1 MESLDKGSRKIV
13 LFSGGFDS
21 TLVLARLV
29 KEAEEGSTIYA
40 VTIDH
45 NLTGVEKLRREYE
58 SQILILRE
66 LRKQFPKVKINHE
79 IIHVASEWISG
90 EAYNSFGLS
99 QPILWV
105 CNLIPLL
112 EEKDTIYF
120 GYNHD
125 DAAILFEED
134 INNLVKAACRIQE
147 DKTIYTHYP
156 IKHYSKTMVLKTLI
170 QEFPY
175 LVEFCISCESTFYEG
190 EKVCGTCEP
199 CKNLKQALLNLTLD
213 NEAEEQSKQLLKS
226 LFGINVSI
234 TYDTEDIIEETEAEV
249 ADEEDYEKDEVV
261 Q

>member
-1 MESLDKGSRKIV
+1 MENLDKGNRKIV

-29 KEAEEGSTIYA
+29 KEADEGSTVYA

-79 IIHVASEWISG
+79 VIHVASEWISG
-90 EAYNSFGLS
+90 EAYNSLGLS

-134 INNLVKAACRIQE
+134 INNFVKAACRIQE

-170 QEFPY
+170 QEFSY

-190 EKVCGTCEP
+190 EKVCGNCEP

-213 NEAEEQSKQLLKS
+213 SEVEEWATRLLKQL
-226 LFGINVSI
+226 FGLIVAI
-234 TYDTEDIIEETEAEV
+234 TYDTEEEARCETEEV
-249 ADEEDYEKDEVV
+249 YEDTHRKDEE
-261 Q
+261 

>member
-1 MESLDKGSRKIV
+1 MESLDKGSRKII

-29 KEAEEGSTIYA
+29 KEAEEGSTIYT
-40 VTIDH
+40 VTVDH

-90 EAYNSFGLS
+90 ESYNSIGLS
-99 QPILWV
+99 QPILWI

-156 IKHYSKTMVLKTLI
+156 IKHYSKTLVLKTLI

-175 LVEFCISCESTFYEG
+175 LVDFCVSCESTFYEG
-190 EKVCGTCEP
+190 ERVCGNCEP

-213 NEAEEQSKQLLKS
+213 NEICEQAKQLLKI
-226 LFGINVSI
+226 LFGINIDI
-234 TYDTEDIIEETEAEV
+234 TYDTDKSAEYEDVEV
-249 ADEEDYEKDEVV
+249 CEDTYEKEEE
-261 Q
+261 